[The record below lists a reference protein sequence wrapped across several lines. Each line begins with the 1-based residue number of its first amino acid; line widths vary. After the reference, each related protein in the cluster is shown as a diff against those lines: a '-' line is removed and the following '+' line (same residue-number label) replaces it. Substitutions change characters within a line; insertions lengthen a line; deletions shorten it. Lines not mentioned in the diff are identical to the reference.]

1 MIWMVLDIWEV
12 EIEIISEFWVIE
24 KLQYTRI
31 YGKLKRR
38 NKSWSSG
45 KLSNNNLDDEADYS
59 YLCGGNNKFNSLTNQ
74 SQLQS
79 QPLRKGR

>member
-1 MIWMVLDIWEV
+1 MILWNR
-12 EIEIISEFWVIE
+12 ISKFLVIG
-24 KLQYTRI
+24 KLQYTILYIRAN
-31 YGKLKRR
+31 RR
-38 NKSWSSG
+38 NKLWSSD
-45 KLSNNNLDDEADYS
+45 KLTDNNLDDKADYS

>member
-1 MIWMVLDIWEV
+1 MIA
-12 EIEIISEFWVIE
+12 
-24 KLQYTRI
+24 KLQYARI
-31 YGKLKRR
+31 FNNLNRR
-38 NKSWSSG
+38 NKLWSSG
-45 KLSNNNLDDEADYS
+45 KLSNNNLEDEVDYS

>member
-1 MIWMVLDIWEV
+1 MIWLVLDIWEM

-24 KLQYTRI
+24 KIQYTRI

-38 NKSWSSG
+38 NKLWSSG
-45 KLSNNNLDDEADYS
+45 KLSNNNLEDEVDYS

>member
-1 MIWMVLDIWEV
+1 MIWMVLDIWEM

-24 KLQYTRI
+24 KIQYTRI

-38 NKSWSSG
+38 NKLWSSG
-45 KLSNNNLDDEADYS
+45 KLSNNNLEDEVDYS